1 MSLQQEIEKKAK
13 EIHTDGYSLSIGGLI
28 SLYMDNELDL
38 HPEFQRFFRWKPLQK
53 TRFIESLLIGIPIPS
68 IFVYQREDG
77 VWDIID
83 GVQRLST
90 IFEFVG
96 ILEDETGEKYAP
108 LRLTGT
114 DYLPSLEGKMWR
126 NEEEDEDDDDSD
138 PENYFTMFQRIEIK
152 RTELDVKIIKEDREQ
167 NARYE
172 LFKRINTG
180 GISLS
185 EQEVKNFL
193 LVMINKD
200 FFLNFFKKLASF
212 PPFLQCIASFPDSV
226 FEEQYELELVSRF
239 LVFRNSDTEEIRSSP
254 ALSEFVTNKMT
265 EFARSDD
272 FDADREK
279 AIFER
284 TFNLLVSILKGD
296 AFRKFDKYSNS
307 FSGGFS
313 MAAYE
318 VIVIGISA
326 NIDKWEDADTDTVKT
341 KIRSLWENR
350 RFKSWEKSGDNR
362 ERILH
367 LLPLAGEWFGREE
380 D

>member
-13 EIHTDGYSLSIGGLI
+13 EIHSDGYSLSIGGLI
-28 SLYMDNELDL
+28 SLYNDGELDL

-53 TRFIESLLIGIPIPS
+53 SRFIESLLIGIPIPS

-77 VWDIID
+77 VWDVID
-83 GVQRLST
+83 GVQRLSS

-126 NEEEDEDDDDSD
+126 NEEDEEDDDDSD
-138 PENYFTMFQRIEIK
+138 PENYFTMFQRIEFK
-152 RTELDVKIIKEDREQ
+152 RAGLDIKIIKEDNDQ
-167 NARYE
+167 DARYE

-180 GISLS
+180 GICLS
-185 EQEVKNFL
+185 EQEVRNFL
-193 LVMINKD
+193 LVMINRD
-200 FFLNFFKKLASF
+200 FFLNFFKKLASYR
-212 PPFLQCIASFPDSV
+212 PFLQCIASFPDFV
-226 FEEQYELELVSRF
+226 FEDQYELELVSRF
-239 LVFRNSDTEEIRSSP
+239 LVFRNSDTEEIRKSQE
-254 ALSEFVTNKMT
+254 LSDFITNKMT
-265 EFARSDD
+265 EFARNDD

-279 AIFER
+279 EIFER
-284 TFNLLVSILKGD
+284 TFNLMGRILKD
-296 AFRKFDKYSNS
+296 DTFRKFDKYTHS

-313 MAAYE
+313 MAAYD
-318 VIVIGISA
+318 VIATGISSD
-326 NIDKWEDADTDTVKT
+326 IDKWEDADTVKVKT
-341 KIRSLWENR
+341 KIMSLWENR
-350 RFKSWEKSGDNR
+350 AFKAWKKSGDDK

-367 LLPLAGEWFGREE
+367 LLSLAEEWFGRE

>member
-13 EIHTDGYSLSIGGLI
+13 EIHSDGYSLSIGGLI
-28 SLYMDNELDL
+28 SLYRDKELDL
-38 HPEFQRFFRWKPLQK
+38 HPEFQRFFRWNLLQK
-53 TRFIESLLIGIPIPS
+53 TRFVESLLIGIPIPS

-77 VWDIID
+77 VWDVID
-83 GVQRLST
+83 GVRRLSA

-96 ILEDETGEKYAP
+96 ILEDEAGEKYAP

-126 NEEEDEDDDDSD
+126 NEEEEDDDDDSD
-138 PENYFTMFQRIEIK
+138 PENYFTMFQRIELK
-152 RTELDVKIIKEDREQ
+152 RVRLDIKIIKEENEQ
-167 NARYE
+167 DAGYE
-172 LFKRINTG
+172 LFRRINTG

-185 EQEVKNFL
+185 EQEVRNFL
-193 LVMINKD
+193 LVMISKD
-200 FFLNFFKKLASF
+200 FFLSFFRKLASY

-226 FEEQYELELVSRF
+226 FGEQHELELVSRF
-239 LVFRNSDTEEIRSSP
+239 LVFRSSDTEDIRKSP
-254 ALSEFVTNKMT
+254 ALSDFVTNKMT

-272 FDADREK
+272 FNTNREK
-279 AIFER
+279 EIFER
-284 TFNLLVSILKGD
+284 TFNLLLGMLKDD
-296 AFRKFDKYSNS
+296 AFRKFDKHSDS

-318 VIVIGISA
+318 IIATGIGA
-326 NIDKWEDADTDTVKT
+326 NIDKWEDADTDKIKM

-350 RFKSWEKSGDNR
+350 RFKSWEKSGDDK
-362 ERILH
+362 ERVLH
-367 LLPLAGEWFGREE
+367 LLPLAEEWFGRE